1 MSVIRAFSWK
11 GWVTFA
17 CGIVFV
23 ACGLGYVYVR
33 SNSAHVVALCNT
45 NDNKPLCYAS
55 AIEDI
60 LRREGIPAAFDA
72 LAIAYDTDREFAG
85 TCHAVTH
92 ELGKAAYDEF
102 EKTGKTELSSKAS
115 YCGYGFYHGFMDAL
129 YVETNDMEKARAFC
143 AYVGENVPHPPSA
156 EFAEGSCYH
165 GIGHGVTD
173 GTDPRA
179 WGSVMAVIRPGLA
192 LCSKV
197 AATNDEWHMRCA
209 SGVFNALGNMYL
221 DPKFKLQSDR
231 DPYALCRTDFFS
243 PPERRACYSQMN
255 TEAAARGN
263 NNLAAIVGYTNTIQ
277 NLDYRIVALREA
289 VSLYVQVAKNEQKS
303 LTLEHA
309 RVCELPTEALQ
320 EGCMSGLVGG
330 IMEFGSPGQQYK
342 EALQFCGM
350 DGFPPDLRQHCFS
363 SIQANSK
370 EYFTDTVMEYIC
382 TRVPEEYRDDF
393 VCSS

>member
-1 MSVIRAFSWK
+1 MPSMRVSSWS
-11 GWVTFA
+11 
-17 CGIVFV
+17 I
-23 ACGLGYVYVR
+23 
-33 SNSAHVVALCNT
+33 VALFVCGVAIAVGGSAYFYFRSDPAQIIAPCKT
-45 NDNKPLCYAS
+45 SDNKPLCYAS

-60 LRREGIPAAFDA
+60 LRREGIPVAFDA
-72 LAIAYDTDREFAG
+72 LAIAYDTDPDFAG

-102 EKTGKTELSSKAS
+102 EKTGQTELSSKAS

-129 YVETNDMEKARAFC
+129 YLETNDMEKARAFC

-179 WGSVMAVIRPGLA
+179 WGSVMAIIKPGLA

-197 AATNDEWHMRCA
+197 SSTNDEWHMRCA

-221 DPKFKLQSDR
+221 DPKFKLQSDP

-243 PPERRACYSQMN
+243 PPERKACYSQMN
-255 TEAAARGN
+255 TETAARGN

-277 NLDYRIVALREA
+277 SLEYRIVALREA

-309 RVCELPTEALQ
+309 RVCELPTEALR

-350 DGFPPDLRQHCFS
+350 DGFPPGLREHCFS
-363 SIQANSK
+363 AIQANSK
-370 EYFTDTVMEYIC
+370 EYYTGEVMQYIC
-382 TRVPEEYRDDF
+382 TRIPQEYRDS